1 MATAGSV
8 EQMFAAGASPLSTA
22 PRAAISGRA
31 SSNWER
37 LIESSLFICSL
48 TAIVSTIGIVVI
60 LTSSAAEF
68 FSHVSLSQF
77 FGDTQWTPLFSE
89 NQHFGIWP
97 LIAGTLITT
106 AIALAVAIPL
116 GLLGAVYL
124 SEYAAPRTR
133 KIVKPALE
141 LLAGVP
147 TVVYGFF
154 ALTVVTPALKEIIP
168 GLSGFNALAPGLVM
182 GIMIVPLI
190 CSLSEDAIF
199 AVPQH
204 LREAA
209 YGLGAD
215 RVQTIFRVIIPAA
228 WSGIAAAFTLAI
240 SRAVGETMIVAIA
253 AGQSTKLVFDPRG
266 PMETQTA
273 FIADVAKGDLPTGSI
288 GYQSIFAVGLVLF
301 AFTLVLNLISFRMSR
316 RLRAQARA

>member
-1 MATAGSV
+1 MATTGAIG
-8 EQMFAAGASPLSTA
+8 ELLAAGTV
-22 PRAAISGRA
+22 AAKPKPAIAGRA
-31 SSNWER
+31 RSGWER
-37 LIESSLFICSL
+37 IIESSLFLCSL
-48 TAIVSTIGIVVI
+48 TAIISTIGIVVI
-60 LTSSAAEF
+60 LTTSAADF
-68 FSHVSLSQF
+68 FSHVSLAQF

-97 LIAGTLITT
+97 LISGTLVTT
-106 AIALAVAIPL
+106 AIALTVAVPL
-116 GLLGAVYL
+116 GLLGAVFL
-124 SEYAAPRTR
+124 SEYATPRTR
-133 KIVKPALE
+133 KIIKPALE

-154 ALTVVTPALKEIIP
+154 ALTVVTPALQAIIP

-182 GIMIVPLI
+182 GVMIVPLI

-199 AVPQH
+199 AVPTH

-228 WSGIAAAFTLAI
+228 WSGIAAAFTLAV

-253 AGQSTKLVFDPRG
+253 AGQSTRLVFDPRG

-273 FIADVAKGDLPTGSI
+273 FIADVAKGDLPTGSV
-288 GYQSIFAVGLVLF
+288 GYQSIFAVGLMLF
-301 AFTLVLNLISFRMSR
+301 IFTLVLNLISYRMSR